1 MQINCKLGG
10 DLWATKIPIE
20 GLMVVGIDIFKDKA
34 GKSGR
39 MLAGIV
45 SSLTPAHTKFYS
57 QVINKFLLPENY
69 FGGVTK
75 YLSCAHIGGSNASMH
90 PSYL

>member
-1 MQINCKLGG
+1 MGG
-10 DLWATKIPIE
+10 ELWATKIPIE
-20 GLMVVGIDIFKDKA
+20 GLMVVGIDVFKDKA

-57 QVINKFLLPENY
+57 QVID
-69 FGGVTK
+69 
-75 YLSCAHIGGSNASMH
+75 
-90 PSYL
+90 